1 MSVAGRSIGF
11 DQLCAQLEGS
21 LAVVF
26 YGHNHAWME
35 EEAAALVAAVKRHH
49 PSLSVSRFG
58 ADSLIKEP
66 YRLQDALTSP
76 GLFSQGRQLAVIDGG
91 DERSGALVAA
101 FLANPCYSPADGL
114 IVLLAPG
121 QHGSARWLQPLK
133 TQAGVWLRDCYDET
147 PAVRTAFV
155 KRYLQSRDKT
165 ATPAALDILQSY
177 LPSDR
182 LMACQD
188 LARLCLLAGA
198 NPVIEEP
205 LVTQALTLQLA
216 SDVQEFINAYLDG
229 RLPWLAGHAALV
241 DESALPPMVVL
252 RSLQQY
258 LMRLLSVKGAQA
270 SGLSQSAAIEQLQP
284 KLFFR
289 HRPGF
294 EDQLRRLSLA
304 QVHQL
309 LSGLLVA
316 EQRVK
321 QTGIPMAEMVNWS
334 LWRPQL
340 AKSLARA

>member
-1 MSVAGRSIGF
+1 LVLDQGTLTASTSYNVVDSLFASKAAEDDALARSLKDLAYQLTDAVAIALQQPKSAPSAQPEPPETRVPQAGVPQAVSVAGRSIGF
-11 DQLCAQLEGS
+11 DQLCAQLDSS

-35 EEAAALVAAVKRHH
+35 EEAAALIAAVKRQN

-58 ADSLIKEP
+58 SDVLLKEP

-198 NPVIEEP
+198 NPVIEEA

-241 DESALPPMVVL
+241 DESALPPW
-252 RSLQQY
+252 SCC
-258 LMRLLSVKGAQA
+258 
-270 SGLSQSAAIEQLQP
+270 AAYNNI
-284 KLFFR
+284 
-289 HRPGF
+289 
-294 EDQLRRLSLA
+294 
-304 QVHQL
+304 
-309 LSGLLVA
+309 
-316 EQRVK
+316 
-321 QTGIPMAEMVNWS
+321 
-334 LWRPQL
+334 
-340 AKSLARA
+340 